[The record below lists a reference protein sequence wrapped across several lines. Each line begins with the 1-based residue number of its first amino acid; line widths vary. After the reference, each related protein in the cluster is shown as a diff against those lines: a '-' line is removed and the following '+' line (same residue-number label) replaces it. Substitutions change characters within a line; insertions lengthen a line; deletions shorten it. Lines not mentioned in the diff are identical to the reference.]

1 MSRLVGLHVPIV
13 RPAPACRQSRSPARA
28 RDQPELVKGKAVA
41 APKSPSHQSDGLHHT
56 LLPDGRV
63 RFTLTRQGSA
73 VSHLML
79 SPSHAGEIAANALGA
94 AVDAFDRGPPIDEP
108 KRSTAPFVRITGLG
122 VGNCSIE
129 DHVCIVIKAGAA
141 EIGFALPKKKLTEFA
156 QWVAANET
164 LMSEQLK

>member
-1 MSRLVGLHVPIV
+1 M
-13 RPAPACRQSRSPARA
+13 
-28 RDQPELVKGKAVA
+28 A
-41 APKSPSHQSDGLHHT
+41 APKSPNRQSDGLHHT

-63 RFTLTRQGSA
+63 RFTLTRQGTA

-79 SPSHAGEIAANALGA
+79 PPSQAGEIAANALGA
-94 AVDAFDRGPPIDEP
+94 AVDAFDQAPPIDEP

-141 EIGFALPKKKLTEFA
+141 EIGFALPRKKLTEFA

-164 LMSEQLK
+164 LMSEQLKS

>member
-1 MSRLVGLHVPIV
+1 MGFT
-13 RPAPACRQSRSPARA
+13 RPSSGGVDLPASAIAGRT
-28 RDQPELVKGKAVA
+28 RDLLELLKGKVVA
-41 APKSPSHQSDGLHHT
+41 APNRLTASDGLHHT

-63 RFTLTRQGSA
+63 RFTLTRQGTA
-73 VSHLML
+73 VSHLIL
-79 SPSHAGEIAANALGA
+79 PPSQAGEIAANALGA
-94 AVDAFDRGPPIDEP
+94 AVDAFDQAPPIDEP

-141 EIGFALPKKKLTEFA
+141 EIGFALPRKKLTEFA